1 MIEDLKHHQ
10 DVSSHHWLW
19 FGVACFWFTVIFLM
33 QGLMLITLFKSYFVI
48 KNASRTLGI
57 QSKDQTNQL
66 CLMIFSAIMLAMS
79 FMAWYICDN
88 LALFLNA
95 RGDMDKGQ
103 GLLIEGSARLFRIV
117 C

>member
-1 MIEDLKHHQ
+1 
-10 DVSSHHWLW
+10 
-19 FGVACFWFTVIFLM
+19 M
-33 QGLMLITLFKSYFVI
+33 QTLMLVTLFKSYIVI

-66 CLMIFSAIMLAMS
+66 CLMIFSAIILAMS

-88 LALFLNA
+88 LALFLDA
-95 RGDMDKGQ
+95 TGDLDKGQ